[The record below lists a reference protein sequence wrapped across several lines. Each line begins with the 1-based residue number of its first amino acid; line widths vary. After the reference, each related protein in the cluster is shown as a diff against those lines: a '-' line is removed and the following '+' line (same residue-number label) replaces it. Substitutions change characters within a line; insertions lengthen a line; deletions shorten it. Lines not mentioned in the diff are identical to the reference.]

1 MKEAKALSVPSAQY
15 NEEDLPSVQLEYGS
29 VSDKEIMTSSVNGY
43 SFDFPK
49 YKESLMCHIDCR
61 VMADTTFVTL
71 KVYNDIAAEL
81 SIAILKYLK
90 RTETPPEEI
99 LFRCVKSLVKFSVIL
114 RADLMSCIAMVSVD
128 LDTIIPGKSER
139 VDQSW
144 AQLREQ
150 LLASA

>member
-1 MKEAKALSVPSAQY
+1 MLHFS
-15 NEEDLPSVQLEYGS
+15 
-29 VSDKEIMTSSVNGY
+29 
-43 SFDFPK
+43 
-49 YKESLMCHIDCR
+49 

-90 RTETPPEEI
+90 RTESPPEEI

-139 VDQSW
+139 VDQNW

-150 LLASA
+150 LLTSS

>member
-29 VSDKEIMTSSVNGY
+29 VSDKDIMTSSVNGY
-43 SFDFPK
+43 KQFQLSYLASDVLHF
-49 YKESLMCHIDCR
+49 S

-90 RTETPPEEI
+90 RTESPPEEI

-150 LLASA
+150 LLVSS